1 MPIYLNKSILI
12 NAIQYNNNFLEIENF
27 IEGSNA
33 AGAKE
38 LNNVV
43 YLYVQTFNKAA
54 IETLIL
60 MPNDFLVKDATNYLT
75 IYPKDQFTEYWFQAP
90 EFFKIN

>member
-1 MPIYLNKSILI
+1 MPIYLNKSIII
-12 NAIQYNNNFLEIENF
+12 NAIQYENNFLEIENF
-27 IEGSNA
+27 ILESNA

-43 YLYVQTFNKAA
+43 YLYVQTWNKAA

-60 MPNDFLVKDATNYLT
+60 MPKDFLIKDATNYLT
-75 IYPKDQFTEYWFQAP
+75 IYPEDQFIEYWFKAP